1 MTYFILIISYSF
13 FGFSTYSIV
22 PKQLTHIKKRGT
34 FLASR
39 SNKVF
44 GVTRELENTK
54 KSTQNADILGIILI
68 VLFLLVAKLL
78 LEMRIMLKRFFY
90 IS

>member
-44 GVTRELENTK
+44 GVT
-54 KSTQNADILGIILI
+54 
-68 VLFLLVAKLL
+68 
-78 LEMRIMLKRFFY
+78 
-90 IS
+90 